1 MFLVFANYR
10 DDSSFYETESYIY
23 RFEVNNFTLNET
35 LNTAGARD
43 VEYFNINNEDFL
55 AVANSYNGRSSTL
68 DSIVYRRQGGRFI
81 EFLHIPTEWVT
92 DLHYLTIDDR
102 RLLLISSFD
111 KSEVYVHE
119 WQNGNF
125 KAIGVLTIPFPQ
137 ITRCTSFKIQ
147 NSTYIVC
154 GSWKD
159 FEAAAIFKW
168 NGRQFGLSQKFSSS
182 FVCCPYSFLANNSV
196 YIAIGNFVSTTGMP
210 KTNSYLYRWK
220 GTTFFH
226 HQSLPTFGARAW
238 ASFTT
243 SKRDAFLALT
253 MNNAYTGPG
262 CRLSNLQE
270 KSAVYKMTDNKF
282 VLYQHLPTKAAE
294 GIHASRHRG
303 QQYIAVANH
312 NEGGSFNIRSTVYI
326 WT

>member
-1 MFLVFANYR
+1 MDSNVIQDQTEMFLVFANYR

-125 KAIGVLTIPFPQ
+125 KAIGVFPQ
-137 ITRCTSFKIQ
+137 ITISTDYHTISTDYQMHEFQ
-147 NSTYIVC
+147 N
-154 GSWKD
+154 
-159 FEAAAIFKW
+159 
-168 NGRQFGLSQKFSSS
+168 
-182 FVCCPYSFLANNSV
+182 
-196 YIAIGNFVSTTGMP
+196 P
-210 KTNSYLYRWK
+210 K
-220 GTTFFH
+220 
-226 HQSLPTFGARAW
+226 
-238 ASFTT
+238 
-243 SKRDAFLALT
+243 
-253 MNNAYTGPG
+253 
-262 CRLSNLQE
+262 
-270 KSAVYKMTDNKF
+270 
-282 VLYQHLPTKAAE
+282 QHLYCVRKLE
-294 GIHASRHRG
+294 R
-303 QQYIAVANH
+303 
-312 NEGGSFNIRSTVYI
+312 F
-326 WT
+326 